1 MFSREQ
7 FDTLLHLTML
17 QLDADE
23 YVSMYERMDAVIWYI
38 DSIDV
43 VQLDDTSAL
52 SWKKITIQNREYLS
66 IPLDITKNCN
76 HTFAGN
82 MIQIKFKRS

>member
-1 MFSREQ
+1 MFTREQ

-17 QLDADE
+17 QLEADE
-23 YVSMYERMDAVIWYI
+23 YVSMYERMGAVIWYI
-38 DSIDV
+38 DSIAA
-43 VQLDDTSAL
+43 VQLDDTSFV

-66 IPLDITKNCN
+66 IPVDIQKNCE
-76 HTFAGN
+76 HTIAGN